1 MEAGFLPDTA
11 LRMMN
16 SAMVTHG
23 ENNLFSTVDLMR
35 LELDSGIA
43 EFYKIGAAVTFIRHG
58 DEVRVVEQS
67 SLPVGVFAGQK
78 VPKITQKLENSD
90 FVVMVTDGVLEH
102 LHVENANQT
111 MQEII
116 RAVTTNNPAQFA
128 REVLDQV
135 LLFTGGRVRDDM
147 TILTAG
153 IWER

>member
-1 MEAGFLPDTA
+1 M
-11 LRMMN
+11 
-16 SAMVTHG
+16 
-23 ENNLFSTVDLMR
+23 
-35 LELDSGIA
+35 
-43 EFYKIGAAVTFIRHG
+43 
-58 DEVRVVEQS
+58 
-67 SLPVGVFAGQK
+67 
-78 VPKITQKLENSD
+78 
-90 FVVMVTDGVLEH
+90 
-102 LHVENANQT
+102 ENANQT

>member
-1 MEAGFLPDTA
+1 M
-11 LRMMN
+11 
-16 SAMVTHG
+16 
-23 ENNLFSTVDLMR
+23 
-35 LELDSGIA
+35 
-43 EFYKIGAAVTFIRHG
+43 TFIRHG
-58 DEVRVVEQS
+58 DEVRVVEQN

-102 LHVENANQT
+102 LHVENANQA
-111 MQEII
+111 MKEII
-116 RAVTTNNPAQFA
+116 RTITTNNPAQFA
-128 REVLDQV
+128 REILDQV